1 MGKLG
6 QQIIGYHCNDEVKID
21 KFKNREVSLL
31 ISYEDDIWLGNGM
44 YFWENKSNLDYWK
57 RNRERNYPDKNFS
70 SVEVMLSLDFLLD
83 LSDKE
88 HRKFCKKVLSDL
100 IERGKDNGI
109 DESIFNN
116 DLGEV
121 INVLF
126 SKTDILASHFNV
138 LRTHGLYNW
147 SEDKFLVGNDNKYQ
161 SVNRPTSNVKN
172 IYCVKNERAI
182 LEIL

>member
-1 MGKLG
+1 MGKLKE
-6 QQIIGYHCNDEVKID
+6 QIIGYHCNEQDKID
-21 KFKNREVSLL
+21 KFRNREMSLL

-57 RNRERNYPDKNFS
+57 RNRENRYPDTNFS
-70 SVEVMLSLDFLLD
+70 TVEAMLSLEFLLD

-88 HRKFCKKVLSDL
+88 HRNFCKKVLKDL
-100 IERGKDNGI
+100 INRGKGNGI
-109 DESIFNN
+109 DESILNK
-116 DLGEV
+116 DLGEI

-126 SKTDILASHFNV
+126 SNTDILTKHFDV

-147 SEDKFLVGNDNKYQ
+147 EEDKFLVGNDNKYKNIN
-161 SVNRPTSNVKN
+161 SPTSNVKT
-172 IYCVKNERAI
+172 IYCVKNEKAV

>member
-1 MGKLG
+1 MECIFGKIKATW
-6 QQIIGYHCNDEVKID
+6 IIG
-21 KFKNREVSLL
+21 
-31 ISYEDDIWLGNGM
+31 
-44 YFWENKSNLDYWK
+44 
-57 RNRERNYPDKNFS
+57 
-70 SVEVMLSLDFLLD
+70 
-83 LSDKE
+83 KE
-88 HRKFCKKVLSDL
+88 T
-100 IERGKDNGI
+100 GKDNGI

-161 SVNRPTSNVKN
+161 SVNRPTSNVKT